1 MLNNNVEIINT
12 WKNKEAY
19 NMIFNNRV
27 AVVTGSAQ
35 GIGLSIA
42 KRLAKEGVKVVV
54 TDINI
59 DKVNEAVAEIKNN
72 DGEAFGLICDV
83 VNREEV
89 KTLGEKVIEKYGRID
104 ILVNNAG
111 ITRDSS
117 FKKMTDEH
125 WDAVLNVNLKSVFIV
140 SQELSKYMEI
150 NKYGRIISLSSVVA
164 LSGNF
169 GQANYS
175 AAKAGIIGLTKTLAM
190 ELGKKGITVN
200 AIAPG
205 FIETTMTQEIPEKIR
220 MEIIASIPVGR
231 PGSPEDIAA
240 ATAFLA
246 SEEAGFISG
255 VTLSVNG
262 AMYRS

>member
-1 MLNNNVEIINT
+1 
-12 WKNKEAY
+12 
-19 NMIFNNRV
+19 MIFNNRV

-35 GIGLSIA
+35 GIGLAIA

-54 TDINI
+54 TSRNI
-59 DKVNEAVAEIKNN
+59 DKVNKVVAEIKN
-72 DGEAFGLICDV
+72 DGGEAFGLKCNV
-83 VNREEV
+83 TNREEV
-89 KTLGEKVIEKYGRID
+89 KALGEKVIEKYGSID

-111 ITRDSS
+111 ITKDSS
-117 FKKMTDEH
+117 FKKMTDEQ
-125 WDAVLNVNLKSVFIV
+125 WDDVLNSDLKSVFIV
-140 SQELSKYMEI
+140 TQELSKYMEL
-150 NKYGRIISLSSVVA
+150 NKYGRILNLSSVVG

-175 AAKAGIIGLTKTLAM
+175 AAKAGIIGLTKTLSM

-205 FIETTMTQEIPEKIR
+205 FIETAMTQEIPEKIKT
-220 MEIIASIPVGR
+220 EIIASIPVGR
-231 PGSPEDIAA
+231 PGEPEDIAA
-240 ATAFLA
+240 AVAFLA

>member
-1 MLNNNVEIINT
+1 
-12 WKNKEAY
+12 
-19 NMIFNNRV
+19 MIFNNRV
-27 AVVTGSAQ
+27 AVVTGSTQ
-35 GIGLSIA
+35 GIGLAIA

-54 TDINI
+54 TSRNI
-59 DKVNEAVAEIKNN
+59 DKVNKAVCEIKN
-72 DGEAFGLICDV
+72 DGGEAFGLKCNV
-83 VNREEV
+83 TNREEV
-89 KTLGEKVIEKYGRID
+89 KALGEKVIKEYGSID

-111 ITRDSS
+111 ITKDSS
-117 FKKMTDEH
+117 FKKMTDEQ
-125 WDAVLNVNLKSVFIV
+125 WDEVIDSDLKSVFIV
-140 SQELSKYMEI
+140 TQEMSKYMEL
-150 NKYGRIISLSSVVA
+150 NKYGRIINLSSVVGLA
-164 LSGNF
+164 GNF

-205 FIETTMTQEIPEKIR
+205 FIETAMTEEIPENIR
-220 MEIIASIPVGR
+220 AEIISSIPVNR
-231 PGSPEDIAA
+231 PGQPEEIAA

>member
-1 MLNNNVEIINT
+1 
-12 WKNKEAY
+12 
-19 NMIFNNRV
+19 MIFNNRV
-27 AVVTGSAQ
+27 AVVTGSTQ
-35 GIGLSIA
+35 GIGLAIA

-54 TDINI
+54 TSRNI
-59 DKVNEAVAEIKNN
+59 DKVNKAVCEIKN
-72 DGEAFGLICDV
+72 DGGEAFGLKCNV
-83 VNREEV
+83 TNREEV
-89 KTLGEKVIEKYGRID
+89 KALGEKVIKEYGSID

-111 ITRDSS
+111 ITKDSS
-117 FKKMTDEH
+117 FKKMTDEQ
-125 WDAVLNVNLKSVFIV
+125 WDEVIDSDLKSVFIV
-140 SQELSKYMEI
+140 TQELSKYMEL
-150 NKYGRIISLSSVVA
+150 NKYGRIINLSSVVGLA
-164 LSGNF
+164 GNF

-205 FIETTMTQEIPEKIR
+205 FIETAMTEEIPENIR
-220 MEIIASIPVGR
+220 AEIISSIPVNR
-231 PGSPEDIAA
+231 PGQPEEIAA

-246 SEEAGFISG
+246 SEETGFISG

>member
-1 MLNNNVEIINT
+1 
-12 WKNKEAY
+12 
-19 NMIFNNRV
+19 MIFNNRV
-27 AVVTGSAQ
+27 AVVTGSTQ
-35 GIGLSIA
+35 GIGLAIA

-54 TDINI
+54 TSRNI
-59 DKVNEAVAEIKNN
+59 DKVNKAVCEIKN
-72 DGEAFGLICDV
+72 DGGEAFGLKCNV
-83 VNREEV
+83 TNREEV
-89 KTLGEKVIEKYGRID
+89 KALGEKVIKEYGSID

-111 ITRDSS
+111 ITKDSS
-117 FKKMTDEH
+117 FKKMTDEQ
-125 WDAVLNVNLKSVFIV
+125 WDEVIDSDLKSVFIV
-140 SQELSKYMEI
+140 TQELSKYMEL
-150 NKYGRIISLSSVVA
+150 NKYGRIINLSSVVGLA
-164 LSGNF
+164 GNF

-175 AAKAGIIGLTKTLAM
+175 AAKAGIIGMTKTLAM

-205 FIETTMTQEIPEKIR
+205 FIETAMTEEIPENIR
-220 MEIIASIPVGR
+220 AEIISSIPVNR
-231 PGSPEDIAA
+231 PGQPEEIAA

>member
-1 MLNNNVEIINT
+1 
-12 WKNKEAY
+12 
-19 NMIFNNRV
+19 MIFNNRV
-27 AVVTGSAQ
+27 AVVTGSTQ
-35 GIGLSIA
+35 GIGLAIA

-54 TDINI
+54 TSRNI
-59 DKVNEAVAEIKNN
+59 DKVNEAVDEIIN
-72 DGEAFGLICDV
+72 DGGEAFGIKCNV
-83 VNREEV
+83 TNREEV
-89 KTLGEKVIEKYGRID
+89 KVLGEKVIEKYGSID

-111 ITRDSS
+111 ITKDSS
-117 FKKMTDEH
+117 FKRMTDEQ
-125 WDAVLNVNLKSVFIV
+125 WDVVLDSDLKSVFIV
-140 SQELSKYMEI
+140 TQELSKYMEL
-150 NKYGRIISLSSVVA
+150 NKYGRIINLSSVVG

-175 AAKAGIIGLTKTLAM
+175 AAKAGIIGLTKTLSV

-205 FIETTMTQEIPEKIR
+205 FIETAMTQEIPEKIR
-220 MEIIASIPVGR
+220 AEIIASIPVGR
-231 PGSPEDIAA
+231 AGEPEDIAA

-255 VTLSVNG
+255 VTLSING